1 MLRLTARAPN
11 CKARPAFGISR
22 RRADLR
28 RCFSFPR
35 TPRNKHRRETS
46 PTTPWAR
53 DIQPSSLPLMASS
66 HTWTVSGERGFTR
79 AWPTAHRHV
88 AAPVPLSHRR
98 LISGKVRQKTPMV
111 RGRPPERYPL
121 ATIAG
126 VAGAAVFA
134 RPSHNRNLPCGFAG
148 SMAPVRGWPGW
159 RGVPVGVSSTGAR
172 RPSRTTAPFPPSPRK
187 SRRPCEVPKTPRP
200 THPALPRLFTCK
212 IQKRGVCARNSRSWP
227 TVASHDSPPFSVTA
241 RKQPVMRSRRAAGRA
256 EVPPGR
262 PRSRPRGGAAWPAA
276 WVAVHAAS
284 LGLWRGPN
292 RHHRHLVSRGV
303 RTPAFRDA
311 E

>member
-1 MLRLTARAPN
+1 
-11 CKARPAFGISR
+11 
-22 RRADLR
+22 
-28 RCFSFPR
+28 
-35 TPRNKHRRETS
+35 
-46 PTTPWAR
+46 
-53 DIQPSSLPLMASS
+53 MASS
-66 HTWTVSGERGFTR
+66 HTWTVSGERGLTR

-227 TVASHDSPPFSVTA
+227 AMASHNSPPFSETA
-241 RKQPVMRSRRAAGRA
+241 RKQPVMRSRRAAGRVGCRLAGRA

-262 PRSRPRGGAAWPAA
+262 PRRLPPGRPRGVPPGRPRGLPIVPRRSGYGADRIGTTAIWCRAGSVLPPSAT
-276 WVAVHAAS
+276 
-284 LGLWRGPN
+284 PN
-292 RHHRHLVSRGV
+292 DDWSYKQTTCEDER
-303 RTPAFRDA
+303 FRR
-311 E
+311 